1 MTDANREF
9 VANHDHLRGLG
20 ITIGAQEEGWVRA
33 TLPHSD
39 DLTNPGS
46 DTIQGGVVST
56 LIDHLG
62 GAVLR
67 TTLDDPLATPHASTD
82 LNVSFLRPA
91 DDDLTAEGTALRVG
105 GSMAVV
111 RVEVTAGEDD
121 DERLIAEGRVTMHVS
136 RG

>member
-1 MTDANREF
+1 MTDANRSFIES
-9 VANHDHLRGLG
+9 HDHLRGLG
-20 ITIGAQEEGWVRA
+20 ITIEAQEEGWVRA
-33 TLPHSD
+33 ALPHRD

-67 TTLDDPLATPHASTD
+67 TTLEKPLSTPHASTD
-82 LNVSFLRPA
+82 LSVSFLRPA
-91 DDDLTAEGTALRVG
+91 DADLTAAGTALRVG

-111 RVEVTAGEDD
+111 RVEVTAGDGE
-121 DERLIAEGRVTMHVS
+121 DERLVAEGRVTLHVK
-136 RG
+136 RP

>member
-9 VANHDHLRGLG
+9 IANHDHLRGLG
-20 ITIGAQEEGWVRA
+20 ITIEAQNEGWVRA
-33 TLPHSD
+33 NLPHQD
-39 DLTNPGS
+39 ELTNPGS
-46 DTIQGGVVST
+46 ETIQGGVVST

-67 TTLDDPLATPHASTD
+67 TTLEEPLATPHASTD

-91 DDDLTAEGTALRVG
+91 ADDLTAEGTALRVG
-105 GSMAVV
+105 DSMAVV
-111 RVEVTAGEDD
+111 RVEVTAGAGD
-121 DERLIAEGRVTMHVS
+121 DERLVAEGRVTMHVS